1 MTNNNDISNS
11 YDVSTNRYFLK
22 APSGVYKI
30 TNNNSLVNEN
40 INLDKKKV
48 YKKIKKNDSTIP
60 KIIFNES
67 VEDSADYED
76 L

>member
-1 MTNNNDISNS
+1 
-11 YDVSTNRYFLK
+11 
-22 APSGVYKI
+22 VYKI
-30 TNNNSLVNEN
+30 TNNNSIVNEN
-40 INLDKKKV
+40 IHLDKKKV
-48 YKKIKKNDSTIP
+48 NKKIKKNDSTIP